1 MEKVEELAE
10 ALKAIEDELN
20 LAKRVYLAFPF
31 IFWAAVILLLY
42 LLTNGLPWTSGWSG
56 GFLGDYWGT
65 VPSTLAIIWFVVE
78 ENRMVRKI
86 ESLERV
92 LGMPRERSRG
102 YMIFQMAGWFLAG
115 MLAFTFSL
123 ATPAQ
128 YEFKTAEFM
137 LLLAGIGVGFM
148 ALSTLL
154 FLRKI
159 EWPQV
164 FVSLITLS
172 ALYPL
177 AHLGGTMNP
186 EAFAVMVVS
195 MAFAFA
201 GFLYIRRAMRE

>member
-1 MEKVEELAE
+1 MGNVEELTE
-10 ALKAIEDELN
+10 ALKAVEDELN

-31 IFWAAVILLLY
+31 IFWGTVLPMLYILS
-42 LLTNGLPWTSGWSG
+42 NVLPWTSEWFQNSFG
-56 GFLGDYWGT
+56 GYGGT
-65 VPSTLAIIWFVVE
+65 LLSTLAIIWFVAEESRMIKKVE
-78 ENRMVRKI
+78 G
-86 ESLERV
+86 LERV
-92 LGMPRERSRG
+92 LGIPRERSKG
-102 YMIFQMAGWFLAG
+102 YMLSQIAGWFLAG
-115 MLAFTFSL
+115 MLAFVFSL

-137 LLLAGIGVGFM
+137 LLLAGVGVGFM

-177 AHLGGTMNP
+177 AHLEGAMNP
-186 EAFAVMVVS
+186 EAFAVMVIS
-195 MAFAFA
+195 MAFALA
-201 GFLYIRRAMRE
+201 GFLYIKRAMGE